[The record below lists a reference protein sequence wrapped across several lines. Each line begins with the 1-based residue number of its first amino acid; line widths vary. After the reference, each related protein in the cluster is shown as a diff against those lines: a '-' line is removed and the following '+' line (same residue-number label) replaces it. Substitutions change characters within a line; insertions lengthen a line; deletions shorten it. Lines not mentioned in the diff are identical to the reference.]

1 VFASVTSAALVG
13 VRSVPVRVEVHVSNG
28 GDKTVIAI
36 VGLPDTA
43 VREARERVRSAILAS
58 GFPLPNARITVNLAP
73 ADLPK
78 AGSAY
83 DLPIALGVLVASRSI
98 AVSAD
103 HIVALGEL
111 ALDGSVRGQRGGLA
125 AGIVAR
131 ERDLQCVVAVDAAS
145 EAVLCGA
152 SVRGVRS
159 LAQAVAVLEGTDAG
173 ITPERSDAVDS
184 RPFLDIAIVRGQVQA
199 RRALEVAAAGGHHLL
214 LSGPPGSGK
223 TLLARTLPGVLPD
236 LTQPELL
243 DVAQARAAAGR
254 RPHLS
259 LRPPFRSPHHSA
271 TPAAILGGGSGM
283 PVPGEL
289 TLADRGVLFLDELAE
304 FPPYLLDSLRQP
316 IEEGVVHVARK
327 GVSVTFPS
335 RVQVVAATN
344 PCPCGYLG
352 DERRPCG
359 CAPATAERYRRR
371 LSGPLLDRF
380 DLRVKVQRVDAEA
393 LAGPPGEGAGR
404 VRVRVLAARS
414 RQRERGALNRD
425 LGRAVLDEMRWDP
438 MAVTVLSGAIDR
450 MDLTGRGWDRVR
462 RIARTIAD
470 LEGRDEIIRSDV
482 VEALQLR
489 GDE

>member
-1 VFASVTSAALVG
+1 
-13 VRSVPVRVEVHVSNG
+13 
-28 GDKTVIAI
+28 
-36 VGLPDTA
+36 
-43 VREARERVRSAILAS
+43 
-58 GFPLPNARITVNLAP
+58 
-73 ADLPK
+73 
-78 AGSAY
+78 
-83 DLPIALGVLVASRSI
+83 
-98 AVSAD
+98 
-103 HIVALGEL
+103 
-111 ALDGSVRGQRGGLA
+111 
-125 AGIVAR
+125 
-131 ERDLQCVVAVDAAS
+131 
-145 EAVLCGA
+145 
-152 SVRGVRS
+152 
-159 LAQAVAVLEGTDAG
+159 
-173 ITPERSDAVDS
+173 
-184 RPFLDIAIVRGQVQA
+184 
-199 RRALEVAAAGGHHLL
+199 
-214 LSGPPGSGK
+214 
-223 TLLARTLPGVLPD
+223 
-236 LTQPELL
+236 
-243 DVAQARAAAGR
+243 
-254 RPHLS
+254 
-259 LRPPFRSPHHSA
+259 
-271 TPAAILGGGSGM
+271 M